1 MAKYFL
7 KDGQGN
13 VPSDRADG
21 SYTRSELKQT
31 MRALEPQGGKWFI
44 LIIIS
49 AIIGFIYF
57 FF

>member
-7 KDGQGN
+7 KDGHGN

-21 SYTRSELKQT
+21 SYTRSELKDV
-31 MRALEPQGGKWFI
+31 MSNLEPRGGRWFV

-49 AIIGFIYF
+49 AIIGLVIMF
-57 FF
+57 F